1 MSHFIDWSQ
10 KLSIGVHE
18 IDEQHMKLVELVNE
32 MHEAI
37 QQHRASEV
45 TLKILDDL
53 IVYTKTHFQTEEALM
68 DILEYE
74 DFSDH
79 KATHD
84 QLIQQIGELKEKLDA
99 GEASVNFELMH
110 FLKQWLTHH
119 ILGDDAK
126 MGAYFVNVKKAP
138 RQQRSLYGRMRA
150 ALRLR

>member
-1 MSHFIDWSQ
+1 MSHFIDWSP
-10 KLSIGVHE
+10 KLSVGVHE
-18 IDEQHMKLVELVNE
+18 VDEQHMKLVELVNE

-37 QQHRASEV
+37 QQHRASTV
-45 TLKILDDL
+45 TLKILEDL

-68 DILEYE
+68 NVFEYD
-74 DFSDH
+74 DFAQH

-84 QLIQQIGELKEKLDA
+84 QLIDQIAALKKKLDA

-126 MGAYFVNVKKAP
+126 MGAYLVSVKKAP
-138 RQQRSLYGRMRA
+138 RQRRSFFGRILA